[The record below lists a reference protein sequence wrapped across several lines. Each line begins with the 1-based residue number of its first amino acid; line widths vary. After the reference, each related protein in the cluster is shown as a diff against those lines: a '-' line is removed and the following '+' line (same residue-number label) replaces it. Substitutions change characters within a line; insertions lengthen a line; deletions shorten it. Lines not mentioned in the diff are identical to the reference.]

1 MNRNWSYFCIFQTA
15 KKLGIWFETFSSN
28 LDELIFWIKR
38 STLWEWTINI
48 IETEYKTI
56 ICVIY
61 PIKSEVYLYL
71 ISSCPAGRWSTLHSL
86 FINEVSRNISHRRS
100 LISPTF
106 FWISLNLSK
115 STFNSFKAAGNIWK
129 LFSFQKNFGT
139 TFNTSWL
146 WNDWRNYWFL
156 VIVKWET
163 WFNKILA
170 IQRNSYRL
178 RS

>member
-1 MNRNWSYFCIFQTA
+1 MHRTFYKIRMNRNWSYFCIFQTA

-61 PIKSEVYLYL
+61 PVKGEVYFNL
-71 ISSCPAGRWSTLHSL
+71 ISSCPAGRWSTLHSF
-86 FINEVSRNISHRRS
+86 FINEISRNISHRRCF
-100 LISPTF
+100 ISPTF

-115 STFNSFKAAGNIWK
+115 STFNSFKATSDIWK
-129 LFSFQKNFGT
+129 LFSF
-139 TFNTSWL
+139 
-146 WNDWRNYWFL
+146 
-156 VIVKWET
+156 
-163 WFNKILA
+163 
-170 IQRNSYRL
+170 
-178 RS
+178 